1 MNSLFMTMALLLIT
15 QVSLALPVADT
26 LYVNGKIYSG
36 EQNLIWADTLAVK
49 DDRIVFVGSHKNA
62 TSFVTNTTKT
72 IDLQGRLVLPGFY
85 DLHVHPDLLF
95 EPKYTNQIQTLP
107 LGPKALKKAILEYAA
122 HNPGQGWIFG
132 GTWAVD
138 AFSAAGIKPTAAFL
152 DSFMPDRPLAILDTA
167 RHNMLVNSKA
177 MKLAGIDESTF
188 EPDHGVIGRDV
199 HGKPNGMFSDGAQSL
214 FASLLPQGNWQV
226 MRESY
231 REAQALLNQY
241 GFVGARSQHVNT
253 PRLQGVQALE
263 REGALTVRYDMAIS
277 WKNDLHFTVPDRPA
291 LLAGERH
298 RYRSKHV
305 NANYVKFHVDGN
317 AGSQSALY
325 LDPYQGTQ
333 YLGKSNETMEE
344 LKALLVQLDK
354 EGISVQM
361 HVIGDG
367 AARMVLDAL
376 EYMRGINGNSG
387 VRHSLL
393 HCYTLTEED
402 ARRIGPL
409 NVSAEF
415 SYNFLS
421 PALKPYMDYF
431 VHQVLDPATVPRL
444 LNIRTALDYG
454 AKATFG
460 SDLVVSPTPNI
471 FPALAAM
478 LARPDFPKKS
488 ITLHEAITMLT
499 INGAW
504 AMGREQE
511 AGSLT
516 AGKYAD
522 FVVLDRNWFEIQPKD
537 IKGTKVV
544 STVFEGK
551 EVYRWN
557 PAFTQ
562 Q

>member
-1 MNSLFMTMALLLIT
+1 MIRMFLASTLLLLMQTSI
-15 QVSLALPVADT
+15 AIPGADT
-26 LYVNGKIYSG
+26 VYVNGKIYSG
-36 EQNLIWADTLAVK
+36 EQPSPWADTLAVK
-49 DDRIVFVGSHKNA
+49 GDRIVFVGSYKNA
-62 TSFVTNTTKT
+62 QPFITNATQTV
-72 IDLQGRLVLPGFY
+72 DLQGRLALPGFY

-107 LGPKALKKAILEYAA
+107 LGPKALKKAILKYAA
-122 HNPGQGWIFG
+122 NQPGQGWIFG

-138 AFSAAGIKPTAAFL
+138 AFSAAGIKPSATFL

-177 MKLAGIDESTF
+177 MELAGIDENTF
-188 EPDHGVIGRDV
+188 EPDHGLIGRDQY
-199 HGKPNGMFSDGAQSL
+199 GKPNGLFSDGAQSL
-214 FASLLPQGNWQV
+214 FSALLPQGNWQV
-226 MRESY
+226 MRDSY
-231 REAQALLNQY
+231 GEAQALLNQY

-253 PRLQGVQALE
+253 QRLQGVQALE
-263 REGALTVRYDMAIS
+263 RAGKLTVRYDMAIS

-325 LDPYQGTQ
+325 LDPYQGTN

-376 EYMRGINGNSG
+376 EYMRGVNGQSG

-393 HCYTLTEED
+393 HCYTLSEED
-402 ARRIGPL
+402 AGRIGAL

-431 VHQVLDPATVPRL
+431 VNQVLDPATVPRL
-444 LNIRTALDYG
+444 LNIRSALDHG

-478 LARPDFPKKS
+478 LERPDFPEKS
-488 ITLHEAITMLT
+488 ITLAEAITMLT

-511 AGSLT
+511 AGSLK

-522 FVVLDRNWFEIQPKD
+522 FVVLDRNWFEITPKE
-537 IKGTKVV
+537 IAATKVV
-544 STVFEGK
+544 STVFEGT

-557 PAFTQ
+557 PALTSQ
-562 Q
+562 